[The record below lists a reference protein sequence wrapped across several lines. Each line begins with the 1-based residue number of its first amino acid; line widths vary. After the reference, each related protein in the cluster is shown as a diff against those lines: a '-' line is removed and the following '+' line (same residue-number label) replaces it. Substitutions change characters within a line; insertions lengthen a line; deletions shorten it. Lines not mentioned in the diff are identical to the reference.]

1 MLAQAEQKTDLIQS
15 FVAKK
20 YRNTQSFST
29 KTRYENNIKRF
40 YKFLQDDAKTDIYDT
55 IKLLEQKKIDPV
67 LLLDDFY
74 THLRNSSFGK
84 KQRQYSNSSIRS
96 YLTTAK
102 EFLRFLGFK
111 VYNED
116 VKQVFR
122 MPPKQE
128 NSEPG
133 LETDTIIR
141 VLRNSPP
148 KLQVAILMCC
158 ASGIR
163 DGELVQLRVGDIDF
177 QTNPVTVNL
186 RAEIVKG
193 KIHPRKT
200 HLTAEAVC
208 ALKDYLTRNKI
219 DFTDPDC
226 QEKFVFLTLPEERLE
241 YYKNNVD
248 GLSSKIE
255 KKSGDMRRFATARTL
270 YLHKITQL
278 ENQLR
283 SMNKQE
289 QYDRSVRSAKHA
301 LISMLVR
308 AVDSVPDLAKR
319 HENNLR
325 DIHFHSFRYFFKTI
339 VTDYLNSDF
348 AEALMGHRNLKTT
361 YYKKNDEQRRKFY
374 GKIESY
380 LTISDTE
387 RIKSENQRLKE
398 EKSYLESKIPILVEE
413 AVERI
418 KNSMLKEGWQIPI
431 TFSSQT
437 GSDNHT

>member
-1 MLAQAEQKTDLIQS
+1 MLAQTEQKADLIQS

-20 YRNTQSFST
+20 FRNTQSFAT
-29 KTRYENNIKRF
+29 KTSYENNIKRF
-40 YKFLQDDAKTDIYDT
+40 YKFLQDDKKTDIYDT
-55 IKLLEQKKIDPV
+55 INLLEQKKIDPV

-122 MPPKQE
+122 LPPKQE

-158 ASGIR
+158 ASGMR
-163 DGELVQLRVGDIDF
+163 DGELVQLRVCDIDF

-186 RAEIVKG
+186 RAETVKG

-200 HLTAEAVC
+200 HLTTEAAN
-208 ALKDYLTRNKI
+208 ALKDYLSRNKI
-219 DFTDPDC
+219 DFADPDC
-226 QEKFVFLTLPEERLE
+226 QERFVFLTLPEERLE
-241 YYKNNVD
+241 YYRNIVYDMN
-248 GLSSKIE
+248 SKI
-255 KKSGDMRRFATARTL
+255 KKNSGDLRRFATARTL

-278 ENQLR
+278 ENQLH
-283 SMNKQE
+283 SMNRQE

-339 VTDYLNSDF
+339 ITDNLNSDF
-348 AEALMGHRNLKTT
+348 AEALMGHKNLKMI
-361 YYKKNDEQRRKFY
+361 YYKKNDEQRRKSY
-374 GKIESY
+374 LKIESY

-387 RIKSENQRLKE
+387 RIKSENQKLKE
-398 EKSYLESKIPILVEE
+398 EKSYLERNIPILVEE
-413 AVERI
+413 AVERVKKDMI
-418 KNSMLKEGWQIPI
+418 REGWQI
-431 TFSSQT
+431 SA
-437 GSDNHT
+437 D